1 MDSNNKI
8 KNNEWYKIIQV
19 DGEECIGKC
28 VQELF
33 FDKVDHVEK
42 IRMSAWDNEKGGF
55 MDDTIPVERIKSFK
69 QLATKKTVGDKIWEF
84 RYDPDGN
91 SEKFGVFCY
100 SKFDAD
106 KIAKELISS
115 EETVKTFKDIEKVFE
130 FLEELV

>member
-1 MDSNNKI
+1 MDSNKKI

-19 DGEECIGKC
+19 DGKEYIGEC
-28 VQELF
+28 VREPF
-33 FDKVDHVEK
+33 FDQAEK
-42 IRMSAWDNEKGGF
+42 IGMSAWDNEKGDF
-55 MDDTIPVERIKSFK
+55 FDDTISMGEIKSFK
-69 QLATKKTVGDKIWEF
+69 QLATKKTVGDTIWKF

-115 EETVKTFKDIEKVFE
+115 KETFKTFKDIEKAFE
-130 FLEELV
+130 FLEGST

>member
-1 MDSNNKI
+1 MDSNKKI

-19 DGEECIGKC
+19 DGKEYIGECVREPFLNQVG
-28 VQELF
+28 LT
-33 FDKVDHVEK
+33 EK
-42 IRMSAWDNEKGGF
+42 IGMSVWKNEGGNF
-55 MDDTIPVERIKSFK
+55 LDDTIPMEIIKSFK

-115 EETVKTFKDIEKVFE
+115 EKTVKTFRDIEKAFE
-130 FLEELV
+130 FLEELI